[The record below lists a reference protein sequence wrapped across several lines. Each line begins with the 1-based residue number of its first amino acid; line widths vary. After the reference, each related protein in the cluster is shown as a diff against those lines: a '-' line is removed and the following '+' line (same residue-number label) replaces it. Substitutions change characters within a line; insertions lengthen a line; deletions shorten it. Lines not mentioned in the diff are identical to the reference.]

1 MSLVHSRKRKEVNA
15 KKTEINAA
23 GNKGIKG
30 SMIRDEV
37 RDVMRARLQSF
48 RKCVYYNADHR
59 QVPACTRQVLTSGIL
74 SSSKFEVSFHLPY
87 MPCCKYILKKL
98 AHPN

>member
-37 RDVMRARLQSF
+37 RDVMRARL
-48 RKCVYYNADHR
+48 
-59 QVPACTRQVLTSGIL
+59 
-74 SSSKFEVSFHLPY
+74 
-87 MPCCKYILKKL
+87 
-98 AHPN
+98 

>member
-1 MSLVHSRKRKEVNA
+1 MVRKGFIDWVTCEQRLEGGKRMSLVHSRKRKEVNA

-37 RDVMRARLQSF
+37 RDVMRARL
-48 RKCVYYNADHR
+48 
-59 QVPACTRQVLTSGIL
+59 
-74 SSSKFEVSFHLPY
+74 
-87 MPCCKYILKKL
+87 
-98 AHPN
+98 